1 MSSYMLL
8 PLLLSIGVIDL
19 PFIQTIGLML
29 VSLTRPEYDL
39 YTNIAV
45 QP

>member
-8 PLLLSIGVIDL
+8 PLLLVNRRDRVNFYTDHWAHAG
-19 PFIQTIGLML
+19 
-29 VSLTRPEYDL
+29 SLTRPEYDL